1 MKFWTIIHML
11 SKICLTTFFFK
22 PEDKENTIHSWM
34 FVLPGLQRLRQK
46 KLCKHRKTGRCDLM
60 GGAHI
65 GKSLSTCPW
74 GPAQPGE
81 GWKLGWQVPMVPG
94 DFCPHVRET
103 SRRVTHMLAHHAGG
117 QTYRAV
123 LSTQGGTVTTDGKLP
138 ARFVYLR
145 GNFSA
150 SSILHAF
157 TKSSGESN

>member
-1 MKFWTIIHML
+1 MPGY
-11 SKICLTTFFFK
+11 FFFK
-22 PEDKENTIHSWM
+22 PADKENTIHSWM

-103 SRRVTHMLAHHAGG
+103 SRRVMHMLAHHAGG